1 MSSST
6 PERRTEPTVPTEP
19 TEPERPGAERSG
31 TSRFRPPGSDAPT
44 TSTPTTSANPVT
56 NPNTNPV
63 TNPVPSPISRPSAG
77 STARER
83 GDTAAFARPHA
94 GPGSGG
100 LTGGASSAEW
110 EDPEDVGPERVRHV
124 VDRFDGAAGLLL
136 LRLVTAVI
144 LAVRGLQK
152 LQHLDVTRGQ
162 FAQIG
167 IPYPDTMAVVVGGA
181 EFAIAFALIIGAFV
195 RLAGLGIAI
204 ITIGALVYVK
214 WRTGDIFTAGQP
226 GFNGELE
233 LLLAGV
239 GLALLGL
246 GGGGWGVD
254 RRFRRR

>member
-6 PERRTEPTVPTEP
+6 PERRTDPTAPTAP
-19 TEPERPGAERSG
+19 DRLDAERSG
-31 TSRFRPPGSDAPT
+31 TARFRPPGSATPT
-44 TSTPTTSANPVT
+44 TSTPVTSPTTSTPVT
-56 NPNTNPV
+56 SPV
-63 TNPVPSPISRPSAG
+63 SGAPS
-77 STARER
+77 RER
-83 GDTAAFARPHA
+83 ADTGPVARPHA
-94 GPGSGG
+94 GATGATGSGVGG
-100 LTGGASSAEW
+100 LTGGSSSAVEW

-167 IPYPDTMAVVVGGA
+167 IPSPDTMAVVVGGA

-214 WRTGDIFTAGQP
+214 WHTGDIFTTGQP
-226 GFNGELE
+226 GFAGELE

-239 GLALLGL
+239 GLAFLGL